1 MPQYVSGSWFVCVC
15 VCLCGFGDQTK
26 FLRCA
31 RQVLTTEFLPSP
43 MSGTWDEA
51 MDEVLY
57 GTITKRSKNI
67 VV

>member
-1 MPQYVSGSWFVCVC
+1 VC